1 MADTTRTIRPNATP
15 AAMTSSPSLVMCA
28 GWCMATRMAPIMTVT
43 AAATDRTMTSRT
55 LLAVAVPERT
65 AQRSH
70 RG

>member
-1 MADTTRTIRPNATP
+1 MP
-15 AAMTSSPSLVMCA
+15 AATTSSPSRVMCA
-28 GWCMATRMAPIMTVT
+28 GWCLFTMRMTTLAATRMAPIMTVT

-70 RG
+70 RD

>member
-1 MADTTRTIRPNATP
+1 MATTTRTTPNATP
-15 AAMTSSPSLVMCA
+15 AATTSNPSLGMCA
-28 GWCMATRMAPIMTVT
+28 GWCMAIRMAPIMTVT
-43 AAATDRTMTSRT
+43 TAATDRTMTIRT